1 MVSVA
6 AKASLRKEMKVVLKG
21 LSKETRSFLLILN
34 VLYCFPGMFSLC
46 GWGVIIGQKSM
57 KNGIGQQ

>member
-21 LSKETRSFLLILN
+21 LSKETRYFLLIPI
-34 VLYCFPGMFSLC
+34 VLSCFPGVFSLC
-46 GWGVIIGQKSM
+46 GG
-57 KNGIGQQ
+57 